1 MTAPKSVESR
11 REQESDEYEDI
22 SDSVPMYDHGY
33 VYSFSEKFLKALTLP
48 APVSA
53 ASTSPVE
60 AAQTPATI

>member
-11 REQESDEYEDI
+11 REQESDEYKDL

-33 VYSFSEKFLKALTLP
+33 VYSFPEKVLNAITGK

-60 AAQTPATI
+60 EAQTPATI